1 MCGAE
6 RSFTNEQHP
15 FGQPSSGRRLPPG
28 RGAAQRGERGAT
40 VEPLSSMTAFLLQ
53 HRTQLGDAILQE

>member
-15 FGQPSSGRRLPPG
+15 FGQPASGRRLPPG
-28 RGAAQRGERGAT
+28 RGATHGSDRGT
-40 VEPLSSMTAFLLQ
+40 STEPLGSMSAFLLQ
-53 HRTQLGDAILQE
+53 HRAQLGDAMLQE